1 MTDPHAAGT
10 GPSNGDRRELP
21 PSKPGAT
28 PLRKKTL
35 VKGAAEDDPTKHI
48 TPMGLGVHLDDAV
61 ACGLLATG
69 SSPYDLHVTDAGL
82 AF

>member
-1 MTDPHAAGT
+1 MTNFVASPAHIVA
-10 GPSNGDRRELP
+10 
-21 PSKPGAT
+21 
-28 PLRKKTL
+28 L
-35 VKGAAEDDPTKHI
+35 VKGAAEDDPTKHV

-82 AF
+82 AC